1 MYKRYRRGD
10 PRPKQGIIIFLPVV
24 PLRDL
29 AIATILAHL
38 NHLVKIKGE
47 DSYVN
52 TISRWREQ
60 GLNGLHIIKAVWRE
74 GDIPVDTHRGQME
87 FLTYGSPTLR
97 FALHLIQKHTLAST
111 DDPRPKKILLGEA
124 LPVCAWFAVMHAQ
137 LSQSERS
144 DMADR
149 FNNPSSD
156 LTVPVLLADVS
167 IVGLNLHESCNTVFL
182 MSIFRNLALEI
193 QCWGRA
199 NRVRALPSGK
209 YFRRPSTEN
218 KTDYLNLRWQ
228 SLSKT
233 YPKFS

>member
-1 MYKRYRRGD
+1 
-10 PRPKQGIIIFLPVV
+10 
-24 PLRDL
+24 
-29 AIATILAHL
+29 
-38 NHLVKIKGE
+38 
-47 DSYVN
+47 
-52 TISRWREQ
+52 
-60 GLNGLHIIKAVWRE
+60 
-74 GDIPVDTHRGQME
+74 ME
-87 FLTYGSPTLR
+87 FLTYVSPTLR

-124 LPVCAWFAVMHAQ
+124 LPVCAWFAEVVLAHAFIGVEVMHAQ

-156 LTVPVLLADVS
+156 LTLLILLADVS
-167 IVGLNLHESCNTVFL
+167 MVGLNLHESCNTVFL
-182 MSIFRNLALEI
+182 MSIFRNLALGI
-193 QCWGRA
+193 QCWSRA
-199 NRVRALPSGK
+199 NRIRALPSGK

-218 KTDYLNLRWQ
+218 KKDYLDLRWQ